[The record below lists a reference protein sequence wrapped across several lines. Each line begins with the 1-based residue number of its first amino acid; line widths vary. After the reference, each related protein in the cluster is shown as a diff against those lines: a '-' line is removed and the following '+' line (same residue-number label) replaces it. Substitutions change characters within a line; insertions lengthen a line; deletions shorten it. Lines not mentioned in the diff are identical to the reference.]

1 MCIRDRVLFEYE
13 YKKNEISYSFDQYYI
28 KKSRNEVEIYV
39 EDMVGNINI
48 LKTLFYRKAN

>member
-1 MCIRDRVLFEYE
+1 MENGFYLSTNI
-13 YKKNEISYSFDQYYI
+13 KKNEISYSFDQYYI

-48 LKTLFYRKAN
+48 LKTSFYRKAN